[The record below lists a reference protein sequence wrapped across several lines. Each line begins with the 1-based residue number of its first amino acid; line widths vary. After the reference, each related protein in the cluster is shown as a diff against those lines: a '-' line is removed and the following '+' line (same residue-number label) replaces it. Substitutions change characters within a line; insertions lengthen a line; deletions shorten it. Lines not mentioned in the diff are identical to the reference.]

1 MRGGGLVWYYVIMNI
16 AVILLAGKGERL
28 NKETPKQFI
37 EIKGKPLFFYSL
49 ETFINHPLIDSI
61 ILVTSS
67 KYLNDVKAS
76 VFNKSK
82 KIKDVILGGKTRQ
95 ESVFNS
101 LQYLFDNSVS
111 DNDNILIHD
120 SARPFVSNKVISD
133 CVKSLE
139 NNKAVVTSIRMAD
152 TVSICQN
159 NYVFDMFDRDL
170 LYIHQTPQAFKF
182 DLIYKA
188 HKEALKNEMYDK
200 SDDVF
205 LVKNLGEKVLYI
217 DGERSN
223 FKITNEEDLTLMLKL
238 LD

>member
-1 MRGGGLVWYYVIMNI
+1 MNI

-28 NKETPKQFI
+28 NKETPKQFL
-37 EIKGKPLFFYSL
+37 EVKGKPLFFYSL
-49 ETFINHPLIDSI
+49 ETFIAHPLIDSI

-101 LQYLFDNSVS
+101 LRYLSKNSVS

-120 SARPFVSNKVISD
+120 SARPFVSSEVISD

-139 NNKAVVTSIRMAD
+139 DNRAVVTSIKMLD
-152 TVSICQN
+152 TVSIREN
-159 NYVFDMFDRDL
+159 NFVKEMLDRET

-188 HKEALKNEMYDK
+188 HQEALNKEMYDK

-223 FKITNEEDLTLMLKL
+223 FKITNEEDLTFMLKI